1 MTYRS
6 FMTPNSQQASAKA
19 SSRLMNTKTIA
30 IVAIT
35 KRGVETAIEIKKALS
50 KAGLSST
57 TYAPKKYK
65 KTGVIASDLKFSDF
79 VKDNY
84 NKVDAIVAVMA
95 TGIIIRAV
103 APYLESKL
111 TDPAVIGVDA
121 AGKFVISL
129 LSGHLGGANEL
140 TKIIAKGTGATA
152 VITTA
157 TDVLGKQSVEDLAKV
172 LHTSI
177 QNPESLVAVNSAI
190 VNGDNAVLVLVGNVK
205 VPVEMISCFEIKK
218 ASGGSEAL
226 DIINQ
231 YDAGVIVTG
240 EPLIIDKFV
249 KPFTI
254 LKAKKL
260 IAGLGARKE
269 SSMESIVEAVNAG
282 LKQVNLSASR
292 IDKFATVDI
301 KRSSKPMID
310 AVKTFGVP
318 LEFLTVEELDSFK
331 HEDLSPDSKMVKEKI
346 GVGGVCER
354 AALLKAGKNSK
365 LLLKKTKLNGVT
377 VAIAEGE

>member
-1 MTYRS
+1 
-6 FMTPNSQQASAKA
+6 MTPNSQQASAKA
-19 SSRLMNTKTIA
+19 SSRLMNTKIIA
-30 IVAIT
+30 VVAIT

-65 KTGVIASDLKFSDF
+65 KTGVIASDLKVSDF
-79 VKDNY
+79 LKDNY

-254 LKAKKL
+254 LKVKKM
-260 IAGLGARKE
+260 IVGLGARKE

-310 AVKTFGVP
+310 AVKTFRVP